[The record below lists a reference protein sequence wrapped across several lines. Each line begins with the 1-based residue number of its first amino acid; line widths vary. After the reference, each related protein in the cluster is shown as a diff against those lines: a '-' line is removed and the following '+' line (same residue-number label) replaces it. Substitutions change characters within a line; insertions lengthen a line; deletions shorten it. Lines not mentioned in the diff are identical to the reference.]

1 MNIDSVAIQSP
12 HEGNSGTSIRQ
23 PGRVASCG
31 PPAKRLIS
39 FCMRSAFIRLLF
51 LLAPVVAVASDPIA
65 DLQQRIKGGQA
76 KLEFEKD
83 HGYLVSLLKVLKV
96 PVSSQTLVFSKTS
109 LQSERISPKTPRA
122 IYFNDDVYV
131 AWVQGAGLI
140 EIMSTDPQKGP
151 NFYVLSQERSDHP
164 EFERSTGHECSVCHY
179 VVEAAPKFVPRLLV
193 SSVIPD
199 TTGNVEGTFPIETT
213 DQSPMKERW
222 GGWYVTGTHGNQ
234 LHAGNIML
242 GRPASVFGGTPSAA
256 STKSSNVVDL
266 KTFFDTTP
274 YLTPHS
280 DIVALMVLTHQKEVE
295 NRIVLASSKGDAA
308 AKQTGEALIKAM
320 FFAGAVPL
328 TAPVKGTSTFAAE
341 FAGQGPRDSRGR
353 SLRDFDLQ
361 TRLFRYPL
369 SYLIYSKSFDALPAG
384 VKTYVYRRLHE
395 ILSGEDKSKDFA
407 YLSTADRTAIL
418 EILRATK
425 PDFPRG

>member
-1 MNIDSVAIQSP
+1 MKA
-12 HEGNSGTSIRQ
+12 
-23 PGRVASCG
+23 A
-31 PPAKRLIS
+31 LIS
-39 FCMRSAFIRLLF
+39 LL
-51 LLAPVVAVASDPIA
+51 LLLTPIVSVASDPIGE
-65 DLQQRIKGGQA
+65 LQQKIKSGQA

-83 HGYLVSLLKVLKV
+83 HGYLVSLLKALKV

-131 AWVQGAGLI
+131 AWVQGSGLI
-140 EIMSTDPQKGP
+140 EVMSTDPEKGST
-151 NFYVLSQERSDHP
+151 FYVLTQERSDHP

-179 VVEAAPKFVPRLLV
+179 VPEAAPKFVPRLLV

-234 LHAGNIML
+234 LHAGNIVL
-242 GRPASVFGGTPSAA
+242 PRPASLLNGLPSAA
-256 STKSSNVVDL
+256 TSKSSNVVDL
-266 KTFFDTTP
+266 RSFLDTTP

-280 DIVALMVLTHQKEVE
+280 DIVALMVLVHQKEVE
-295 NRIVLASSKGDAA
+295 NLIVLANSKGPAA
-308 AKQTGEALIKAM
+308 AKETGEPLVKAM
-320 FFAGAVPL
+320 LFAGAAPL

-341 FAGQGPRDSRGR
+341 FASQGPRDGRGR

-384 VKTYVYRRLHE
+384 VKTYVYRRLRE
-395 ILSGEDKSKDFA
+395 ILGGEDKSATFA
-407 YLSTADRTAIL
+407 YLSAADRSAIL

-425 PDFPRG
+425 PDFPR

>member
-1 MNIDSVAIQSP
+1 MKA
-12 HEGNSGTSIRQ
+12 
-23 PGRVASCG
+23 A
-31 PPAKRLIS
+31 LIS
-39 FCMRSAFIRLLF
+39 LL
-51 LLAPVVAVASDPIA
+51 LLLTPIVSVASDPIGE
-65 DLQQRIKGGQA
+65 LQQKIKSGQA

-83 HGYLVSLLKVLKV
+83 HGYLVSLLKALKV

-131 AWVQGAGLI
+131 AWVQGSGLI
-140 EIMSTDPQKGP
+140 EVMSTDPEKGST
-151 NFYVLSQERSDHP
+151 FYVLSQERSDHP

-179 VVEAAPKFVPRLLV
+179 VPEAAPKFVPRLLV

-234 LHAGNIML
+234 LHAGNIVL
-242 GRPASVFGGTPSAA
+242 ARPASLFNGLPSAA
-256 STKSSNVVDL
+256 TSKSANVVDL
-266 KTFFDTTP
+266 KSFLDTTP

-280 DIVALMVLTHQKEVE
+280 DIVALMVLVHQKEVA
-295 NRIVLASSKGDAA
+295 NRIVLANSKGDAA
-308 AKQTGEALIKAM
+308 AKETGEALVKAM
-320 FFAGAVPL
+320 LFAGAVPL
-328 TAPVKGTSTFAAE
+328 TSPVKGTSNFAAE

-353 SLRDFDLQ
+353 SLRDFDLR

-384 VKTYVYRRLHE
+384 VKSYVYRRLRE

-407 YLSTADRTAIL
+407 YLGTADRTAIL

-425 PDFPRG
+425 PDFPR

>member
-1 MNIDSVAIQSP
+1 MKAP
-12 HEGNSGTSIRQ
+12 
-23 PGRVASCG
+23 
-31 PPAKRLIS
+31 LIS
-39 FCMRSAFIRLLF
+39 LL
-51 LLAPVVAVASDPIA
+51 LLLTPIVAVATDPIA
-65 DLQQRIKGGQA
+65 ELQQRMKAGQA
-76 KLEFEKD
+76 KLEFEKE
-83 HGYLVSLLKVLKV
+83 HGYLVPLLRALKI
-96 PVSSQTLVFSKTS
+96 PISSQTLVFSKTS

-131 AWVQGAGLI
+131 AWVQGSGLI
-140 EIMSTDPQKGP
+140 EVMSTDPEKGST
-151 NFYVLSQERSDHP
+151 FYVLSQERSDHP

-179 VVEAAPKFVPRLLV
+179 VPEAAPKFVPRLLV

-234 LHAGNIML
+234 LHAGNIVL
-242 GRPASVFGGTPSAA
+242 PRPASLFNGVPSAA
-256 STKSSNVVDL
+256 TSKSSNVVDL
-266 KTFFDTTP
+266 RSFLDTTP

-280 DIVALMVLTHQKEVE
+280 DIVALMVLVHQKEVE
-295 NRIVLASSKGDAA
+295 NLIVLANSKGPAA
-308 AKQTGEALIKAM
+308 AKETGEPLVKAM
-320 FFAGAVPL
+320 LFAGAAPL

-341 FAGQGPRDSRGR
+341 FASQGPRDGRGR

-384 VKTYVYRRLHE
+384 VKTYVYRRLRE
-395 ILSGEDKSKDFA
+395 ILGGEDKSATFA
-407 YLSTADRTAIL
+407 YLSAADRSAIL

-425 PDFPRG
+425 PDFPR